1 MLRRPEKR
9 IKKILETPNGRGFI
23 TGRALRQPINLSN
36 DHPRDSPPP
45 IPRRIFLHQNKRDN
59 MGAIHSTKIQTCPT
73 GKRGPPQKVDQ
84 FFRNFRLDQTD
95 PLSFGPKFPEILV
108 EWIVPCGITGSPS
121 ALCVSPGFRGHLVGI
136 Y

>member
-1 MLRRPEKR
+1 MLRTPETR
-9 IKKILETPNGRGFI
+9 IWNILETPNRRGFI
-23 TGRALRQPINLSN
+23 TGCALRQPINLSN

-45 IPRRIFLHQNKRDN
+45 VPRRIFLHPDNRDN
-59 MGAIHSTKIQTCPT
+59 IGTKIQTCPT
-73 GKRGPPQKVDQ
+73 AKRGPPQKVDQ

-108 EWIVPCGITGSPS
+108 EWIVPCGITGNPG